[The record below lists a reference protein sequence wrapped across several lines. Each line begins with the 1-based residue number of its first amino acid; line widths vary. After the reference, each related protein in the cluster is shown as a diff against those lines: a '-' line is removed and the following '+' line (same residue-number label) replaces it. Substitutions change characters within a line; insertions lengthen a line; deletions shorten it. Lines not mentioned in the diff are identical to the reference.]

1 MIIDC
6 FCTKTNFKP
15 NRFDKLTFLL
25 YRLQEDYKFKLN
37 LIDDNSNELSNI
49 WSLKIKDMSN
59 NILGSI
65 QLYWYTSDITVE
77 SFIKFHLKRIKKN
90 EKRN

>member
-15 NRFDKLTFLL
+15 NRFDKLISLL
-25 YRLQEDYKFKLN
+25 YRLREDYKFKLN
-37 LIDDNSNELSNI
+37 LIDNSNELSNI

-59 NILGSI
+59 NILGAI
-65 QLYWYTSDITVE
+65 QLYWNTSDTTVE
-77 SFIKFHLKRIKKN
+77 SFIKFHLKRRKKN